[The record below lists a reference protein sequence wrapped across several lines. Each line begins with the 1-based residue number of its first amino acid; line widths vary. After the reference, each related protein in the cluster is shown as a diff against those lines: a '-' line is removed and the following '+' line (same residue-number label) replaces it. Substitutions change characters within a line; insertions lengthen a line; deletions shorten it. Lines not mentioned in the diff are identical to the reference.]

1 MASPARYRANKV
13 GFVSAIAARVDEP
26 VAPVAAQQSH
36 ESPATMNGEAERT
49 LLTVAEE
56 YDDRATDPESVAVE
70 IRAPRTEA
78 AAPLGCPPTGAI
90 LTNGVS
96 SSVA

>member
-1 MASPARYRANKV
+1 MSLSRPLRLSSRT
-13 GFVSAIAARVDEP
+13 
-26 VAPVAAQQSH
+26 

-78 AAPLGCPPTGAI
+78 AAPLG
-90 LTNGVS
+90 
-96 SSVA
+96 